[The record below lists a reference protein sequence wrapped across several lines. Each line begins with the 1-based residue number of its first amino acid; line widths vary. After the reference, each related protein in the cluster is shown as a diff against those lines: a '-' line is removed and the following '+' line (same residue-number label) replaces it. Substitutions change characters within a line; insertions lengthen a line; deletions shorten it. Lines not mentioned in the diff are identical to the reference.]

1 MKAIEARLGMAMTLL
16 MVLDKGRKGNAWA
29 WLDRDLGPGS
39 EQVHIPLPQTDQK
52 YANVWANYIMSMPP
66 GCQISTVSESPII
79 APIT

>member
-39 EQVHIPLPQTDQK
+39 EQVHIPRIDLGVHHASTACGERAWQMEHPCVLGSLD
-52 YANVWANYIMSMPP
+52 P
-66 GCQISTVSESPII
+66 GKG
-79 APIT
+79 